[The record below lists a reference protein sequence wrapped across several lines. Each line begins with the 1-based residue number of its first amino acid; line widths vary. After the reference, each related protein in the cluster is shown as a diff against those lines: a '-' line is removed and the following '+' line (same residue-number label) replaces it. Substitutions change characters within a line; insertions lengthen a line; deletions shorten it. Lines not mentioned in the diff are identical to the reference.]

1 MEDQQIIELFWAR
14 SEMAVDEMERKYG
27 SRALAL
33 AGHFL
38 GNCRDAEECVN
49 DAMHA
54 LWERIPPER
63 PAHLWAF
70 FSRILRNLC
79 CSRLDHIHAAKR
91 DTRCEICLSELEGC
105 LPAAEDPQHLLESK
119 RITQAI
125 NTFLDGQDAVSR
137 VIFVRRYYYFDSCA
151 EIAKRLGL
159 TRGAVNT
166 RLSRLRSALR
176 VMLEKEEIS
185 V

>member
-27 SRALAL
+27 SRALQL

-38 GNCRDAEECVN
+38 GNRRDAEECVN

-70 FSRILRNLC
+70 FSRVLRNLC

-91 DTRCEICLSELEGC
+91 DTSCEICLSELEGC
-105 LPAAEDPQHLLESK
+105 LPVGHDVEYLLESK

-125 NTFLDGQDAVSR
+125 NTFLDGQDAASR

-151 EIAKRLGL
+151 EIAKRVGL
-159 TRGAVNT
+159 SRGAVNT
-166 RLSRLRSALR
+166 RLSRLRKELKEH
-176 VMLEKEEIS
+176 LEKEEICL
-185 V
+185 